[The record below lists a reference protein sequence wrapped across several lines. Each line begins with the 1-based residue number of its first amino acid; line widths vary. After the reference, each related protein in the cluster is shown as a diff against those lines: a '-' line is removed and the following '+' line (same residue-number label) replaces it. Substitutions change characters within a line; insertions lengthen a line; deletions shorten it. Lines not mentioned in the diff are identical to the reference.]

1 MRTRGIRTRI
11 ASLFVV
17 ASSFGTLPVDASE
30 AAVLESPVLERIV
43 RTGQLRIGMS
53 GEQAPF
59 NAVSKSGELIGFEVD
74 LANMVAET
82 LGVEV
87 VFVQKPFPDLLPA
100 LESGEVDIV
109 MSGMGITAARSLKA
123 VFVGPYMM
131 SGKSILT
138 NDAEL
143 ASAIRAEDLNRAD
156 LRVAALRNSTSQ
168 AFAEKSLPSAT
179 LVTTEHYEQAIQM
192 VIRDEVD
199 ALVADMPACVLAIH
213 RYPDSGLM
221 ALSAPLTV
229 EPIGI
234 AVPAT
239 ELALQSLLQNY
250 VKAYED
256 QGFLELLQ
264 VEWLET
270 GDWVD
275 QLR

>member
-1 MRTRGIRTRI
+1 MRRRRFTIVFFALAWL
-11 ASLFVV
+11 ASAGL
-17 ASSFGTLPVDASE
+17 SFSQAPPVE
-30 AAVLESPVLERIV
+30 FPVLERIV
-43 RTGQLRIGMS
+43 RTGKLRIGMS

-59 NAVSKSGELIGFEVD
+59 NAINKAGEFIGLEVD

-87 VFVQKPFPDLLPA
+87 EFVQIPFPDLLPA
-100 LESGEVDIV
+100 LKASKVDIV
-109 MSGMGITAARSLKA
+109 MSGMGITAERSLEA

-131 SGKSILT
+131 SGKSVLT
-138 NDAEL
+138 NSESI
-143 ASAIRAEDLNRAD
+143 ASAIRAEDLNRPN
-156 LRVAALRNSTSQ
+156 LKVAALRNSTSQ
-168 AFAEKSLPSAT
+168 SFAEKRLPDAT
-179 LVTTEHYEQAIQM
+179 LVTVENYDDGILM

-199 ALVADMPACVLAIH
+199 ALVADLPACILAIH
-213 RYPDSGLM
+213 RYPDAGLM
-221 ALSAPLTV
+221 SSSAPLTV

-239 ELALQSLLQNY
+239 EPTLQSLLQNY

-264 VEWLET
+264 VDWLET